1 MYARTVR
8 LETARLLLRPLDR
21 GDLDDFVAL
30 HADPEVT
37 RFIRP
42 LDREAAAA
50 RLRADEGEW
59 RQRGHGMLAIVERDG
74 GAFLGR
80 CGLKRWPQ
88 FEETELG
95 WVLRREAWGKGYATE
110 AARACV
116 EWAFSQFDL
125 SFVTAMINRDNQ
137 RSLRVAERLGMDRL
151 REDELLG
158 DPVEVYW
165 LSRPASQASTPAA
178 SRSGGK
184 TG

>member
-8 LETARLLLRPLDR
+8 LETSRLLLRPLDR

-30 HADPEVT
+30 HSDPEVT
-37 RFIRP
+37 RFVRP
-42 LDREAAAA
+42 LDREAASA
-50 RLRADEGEW
+50 RLDADAAEW
-59 RQRGHGMLAIVERDG
+59 RQRGHGILAIVERDS

-95 WVLRREAWGKGYATE
+95 WVLRRQAWGRGYATE
-110 AARACV
+110 AAGACV
-116 EWAFSQFDL
+116 EWAFSAFDL
-125 SFVTAMINRDNQ
+125 PFVTAMINRDNR
-137 RSLRVAERLGMDRL
+137 RSLRVAERLEMSWL
-151 REDELLG
+151 RDDELLG

-165 LSRPASQASTPAA
+165 LPRPASQASTPAA